1 MTKDDVLALLQKREG
16 DCLSGEE
23 LARSLSLSRTAVW
36 KAIGQLRAAG
46 YPIESAT
53 RRGYRLLPGGD
64 VLTADGVREHLRR
77 RELRVEVLPSVGST
91 NTELK
96 ARAERG
102 EAAGSVLIA
111 LEQTAGRGR
120 MGRGFYSPEG
130 SGLYMSVLYRPSSPV
145 ADAVR
150 ITACAAVAVAETI
163 EELSG
168 RPAQIKWVNDV
179 LVDDRK
185 VCGILTEAALD
196 CESGVFRYLIVGI
209 GVNTAAPDGDY
220 PEALRGVAGPAF
232 GSDPVPQL
240 RCRLAAGILDRLT
253 DFMEDPGSE
262 RCFEAYR
269 ARSVVLGRRVTLLSP
284 GREPVEAQVLG
295 LERDYSLHV
304 CLDDGTEKRVG
315 SGEVSV
321 RPATA
326 PSTF

>member
-36 KAIGQLRAAG
+36 KAIGQLRAEG

-64 VLTADGVREHLRR
+64 VLTAAGVREHLRR

-130 SGLYMSVLYRPSSPV
+130 SGLYMSVLYRPSSPS
-145 ADAVR
+145 R
-150 ITACAAVAVAETI
+150 TPCA
-163 EELSG
+163 S
-168 RPAQIKWVNDV
+168 RPAPPSPW
-179 LVDDRK
+179 RRR
-185 VCGILTEAALD
+185 
-196 CESGVFRYLIVGI
+196 SRSS
-209 GVNTAAPDGDY
+209 PDG
-220 PEALRGVAGPAF
+220 PRRSSGSTTCWSTTGRSAAF
-232 GSDPVPQL
+232 
-240 RCRLAAGILDRLT
+240 
-253 DFMEDPGSE
+253 
-262 RCFEAYR
+262 
-269 ARSVVLGRRVTLLSP
+269 
-284 GREPVEAQVLG
+284 
-295 LERDYSLHV
+295 
-304 CLDDGTEKRVG
+304 
-315 SGEVSV
+315 
-321 RPATA
+321 
-326 PSTF
+326 